1 MWNVNSDGKYS
12 CHKEFTAVDVGNLAN
27 AVYSSCLE
35 FWVYTQDNG
44 VLWFWWTAG
53 YGCLLNEY
61 NITPTPHVLWGLGF
75 EISISKPSQRD
86 FKSKTSGTEFQG
98 PSKNN
103 SLSKEVFSQDIRGEK
118 KTWCCYFFW
127 MNNDVRVGWLFGLF
141 FFLYLIR
148 LWVQDPQSLQQGPEI
163 VSSAGFLWFW
173 GFFSRTDGAGSPER
187 VSYAIEP
194 YAFKLGS
201 AKSKT
206 NCD

>member
-35 FWVYTQDNG
+35 FWVYTQDNR
-44 VLWFWWTAG
+44 VLWVWWTAG

-127 MNNDVRVGWLFGLF
+127 MNNDVRVSWLVGLF
-141 FFLYLIR
+141 FF
-148 LWVQDPQSLQQGPEI
+148 SLFD
-163 VSSAGFLWFW
+163 SSL
-173 GFFSRTDGAGSPER
+173 STGSPELTARTRDCVLCR
-187 VSYAIEP
+187 VSLV
-194 YAFKLGS
+194 LGFFFQ
-201 AKSKT
+201 
-206 NCD
+206 NWWCW